1 MFIIKVCCNRGNDEG
16 GHGLRQNIFR
26 NYFLWYHGKI
36 RFYLSCY
43 LVCTRVARSYLA
55 PVRILFYHLNNRGVV
70 IYFQHDIAS
79 VGVGRGGGHAPRS
92 LCFYFIRKNIM
103 SPLCSIIKETPT
115 YQKSKSGGMYHL
127 ARSRVSSCSFI
138 KHPL

>member
-1 MFIIKVCCNRGNDEG
+1 MIWQDEG
-16 GHGLRQNIFR
+16 GHGLRENIFR

-43 LVCTRVARSYLA
+43 LVFTRVARSYLA

-79 VGVGRGGGHAPRS
+79 VGGGGGVR
-92 LCFYFIRKNIM
+92 
-103 SPLCSIIKETPT
+103 
-115 YQKSKSGGMYHL
+115 G
-127 ARSRVSSCSFI
+127 RV
-138 KHPL
+138 